1 MGRAAANLG
10 ILSQIIRCPN
20 DSFGKNLI
28 IDMAVDPGDSG
39 GPKLNAEGLVVG
51 MVRSVQI
58 TFGGQRV
65 EGTFYA
71 IHVAEIRDALVELK
85 QGRSRLQSSGS
96 C

>member
-1 MGRAAANLG
+1 MYFYQKVCDLY
-10 ILSQIIRCPN
+10 
-20 DSFGKNLI
+20 SFSSVGSCQKIGKNLK

-51 MVRSVQI
+51 MVRSVRI